1 MSEQIEL
8 TPGNVK
14 ASMRSAGASSS
25 DLWMVPRAQIRV
37 LPGFNVRAR
46 TPDYERHIRTIG
58 ESILAN
64 GYRKDKPMAGYV
76 AKDGDEHIIYLTDG
90 HSRLEAVDYACE
102 RGAEIELLPVVTS
115 PAGTSME
122 DLTIGLVTSNSGR
135 PLTPI
140 ETAAVC
146 KRLVGYGME
155 TPEIARRLT
164 RTTAYVNELLA
175 LCAAP
180 SKVRKMVEAGQ
191 VSAGNAVRA
200 LKKHGPKAA
209 EVLGAQLTA
218 AQSRGQAKVTAKT
231 LAPKRDLL
239 ADGVSW
245 LKANGWT
252 TQPDARLVG
261 LLATLTGRSEDEI
274 NALLEQEGGDA

>member
-1 MSEQIEL
+1 MIEL
-8 TPGNVK
+8 TSGNVK
-14 ASMRSAGASSS
+14 AGMKSAGASSS

-37 LPGFNVRAR
+37 LPGFNVRTR
-46 TPDYERHIRTIG
+46 TPEYEQHIRAIG

-76 AKDGDEHIIYLTDG
+76 AKEGDENIIYITDG
-90 HSRLEAVDYACE
+90 HSRLEGVDYAIE
-102 RGAEIELLPVVTS
+102 RGAEIEVLPVVTS
-115 PAGTSME
+115 PVGTSME

-140 ETAAVC
+140 EKAAVC

-155 TPEIARRLT
+155 VPEIARRLGLT
-164 RTTAYVNELLA
+164 GAYVGELLA

-180 SKVRKMVEAGQ
+180 TKVRKMVEAGQ

-200 LKKHGPKAA
+200 VKKHGAKAA
-209 EVLGAQLTA
+209 EMLGDQLVTAQA
-218 AQSRGQAKVTAKT
+218 DGKKKVTARV

-239 ADGVSW
+239 ADGVAWIKENEQGS
-245 LKANGWT
+245 
-252 TQPDARLVG
+252 LVG
-261 LLATLTGRSEDEI
+261 LLVALTGASEVDVLARISSE
-274 NALLEQEGGDA
+274 